1 VVVVIGALA
10 LDVVACRRRF
20 LPATSNPSDIRWA
33 PGGVGYRIWR
43 HLPAPKL
50 LITAV
55 GEDPAGRW
63 LTERLGSSRGAGRH
77 GARLLALPRQPT
89 ACYTALMQ
97 DGRLL
102 YGAADMRIIERGLTW
117 RRVAPLL
124 PDLGMRDLLVLEAN
138 LAPELVSRL
147 IRRFGGH
154 TRLVFESVSIEKL
167 LRHQESLRDLYLLSA
182 NREELAAL
190 RARQRLVRQ
199 PGGRSGRRSGS
210 SRRGEGWPRAF
221 LEERRIAR
229 LLEGRGRL
237 GVRLYALGAG
247 GRMRVAE
254 QRAAHIVRTL
264 DTTGAG
270 DLLLAAVLARL
281 GRGGSPELALP
292 AAVREVE
299 KAIEEGRL

>member
-43 HLPAPKL
+43 HLPGPKRL
-50 LITAV
+50 VTAV

-63 LTERLGSSRGAGRH
+63 LAERLGTARGAGRP
-77 GARLLALPRQPT
+77 GVGLLVLPKQPT
-89 ACYTALMQ
+89 ACYSALMQ

-102 YGAADMRIIERGLTW
+102 YGAADMRIIEHGLTW

-124 PDLGMRDLLVLEAN
+124 PALGPQDLLVLEAN

-147 IRRFGGH
+147 IRRFGGR
-154 TRLVFESVSIEKL
+154 TRLVFESVSVEKL
-167 LRHQESLRDLYLLSA
+167 LRHQEHLRELYLLSA

-190 RARQRLVRQ
+190 RARLGSPAR
-199 PGGRSGRRSGS
+199 GGQSGRRSGS
-210 SRRGEGWPRAF
+210 QRRGEGWLRAF
-221 LEERRIAR
+221 LEERRIAH

-237 GVRLYALGAG
+237 GVRLYALSAG
-247 GRMRVAE
+247 GRMRVKE
-254 QRAAHIVRTL
+254 QGPGRVVRSR

-270 DLLLAAVLARL
+270 DLLLAAVLAGL
-281 GRGGSPELALP
+281 ARGGSPETALP
-292 AAVREVE
+292 AAVRQVE

>member
-1 VVVVIGALA
+1 
-10 LDVVACRRRF
+10 
-20 LPATSNPSDIRWA
+20 
-33 PGGVGYRIWR
+33 
-43 HLPAPKL
+43 
-50 LITAV
+50 
-55 GEDPAGRW
+55 
-63 LTERLGSSRGAGRH
+63 
-77 GARLLALPRQPT
+77 
-89 ACYTALMQ
+89 MQ

-102 YGAADMRIIERGLTW
+102 YAAADMRIIERGLTW

-124 PDLGMRDLLVLEAN
+124 PALGPRDLLVLEAN

-167 LRHQESLRDLYLLSA
+167 LRHQEGLRDLYLLSA

-190 RARQRLVRQ
+190 RT
-199 PGGRSGRRSGS
+199 
-210 SRRGEGWPRAF
+210 RRGYPARRGAGWLRAF
-221 LEERRIAR
+221 MAERRIAY

-237 GVRLYALGAG
+237 GVRLHALSAD
-247 GRMRVAE
+247 GRTRVAE
-254 QRAAHIVRTL
+254 QEPERVVRSS

-281 GRGGSPELALP
+281 GRGGSPETALP
-292 AAVREVE
+292 GAVRQVE

>member
-63 LTERLGSSRGAGRH
+63 LAERLGSSRGAGRP
-77 GARLLALPRQPT
+77 GARLLALPKHPT

-124 PDLGMRDLLVLEAN
+124 PDLGTRDLLVLEAN
-138 LAPELVSRL
+138 LAPELVSGL

-190 RARQRLVRQ
+190 RARL
-199 PGGRSGRRSGS
+199 GS
-210 SRRGEGWPRAF
+210 FARRGGGWLRAF
-221 LEERRIAR
+221 LEERRIAH

-237 GVRLYALGAG
+237 GVRLYALSAG
-247 GRMRVAE
+247 GRMRIVE
-254 QRAAHIVRTL
+254 QRAAQVVRAP

-281 GRGGSPELALP
+281 GRGGSPEAALP
-292 AAVREVE
+292 AAVRQAE

>member
-1 VVVVIGALA
+1 MVVVIGALA

-43 HLPAPKL
+43 RLAAPKL

-63 LTERLGSSRGAGRH
+63 LAERLRSARGAGRA
-77 GARLLALPRQPT
+77 GAGGAGVRLLALPKQPT

-102 YGAADMRIIERGLTW
+102 YGAADIRIIERGLTW

-124 PDLGMRDLLVLEAN
+124 PGLGTRDLMVLEAN

-147 IRRFGGH
+147 IRRFGGR

-167 LRHQESLRDLYLLSA
+167 LRHRESLRDLYLLSA

-190 RARQRLVRQ
+190 RARLGC
-199 PGGRSGRRSGS
+199 PTG
-210 SRRGEGWPRAF
+210 RGEGWLRAF
-221 LEERRIAR
+221 LEERRIAH

-237 GVRLYALGAG
+237 GVRLHTLSAG

-254 QRAAHIVRTL
+254 QKAAHVVSAP

-270 DLLLAAVLARL
+270 DLLLAALLARL
-281 GRGGSPELALP
+281 GRGGSPEAALP
-292 AAVREVE
+292 AAARQVE